1 MRHSRAQASSP
12 RRAISKP
19 TPAEAS
25 LGHYLKLMQ
34 SPSTTTRIRLAND
47 PERLRAPCTALRS
60 STTAANRLDQRYALD
75 GEIALSSSDPQKLT
89 GRPQLAPRSY
99 LPPVPH

>member
-19 TPAEAS
+19 IPAEAS

-34 SPSTTTRIRLAND
+34 SPSTTTRTIRLAND
-47 PERLRAPCTALRS
+47 TREVTNPLHRVAQLDH
-60 STTAANRLDQRYALD
+60 AANRLDQRYALD
-75 GEIALSSSDPQKLT
+75 GEIA
-89 GRPQLAPRSY
+89 
-99 LPPVPH
+99 VVIF